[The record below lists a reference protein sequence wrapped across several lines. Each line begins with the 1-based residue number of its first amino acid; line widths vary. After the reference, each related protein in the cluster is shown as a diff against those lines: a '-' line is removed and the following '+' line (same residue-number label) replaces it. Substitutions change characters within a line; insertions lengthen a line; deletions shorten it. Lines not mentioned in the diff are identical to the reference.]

1 MRRLKYLR
9 FGLALTMLGLV
20 AVSRATPSPGA
31 SQEVE
36 HLLNFILN
44 SGCQFYRNG
53 SWYDSKRG
61 EEHLRSKDDDLAKH
75 AEISVAEDFIDKAA
89 SKSSLSGLAYQ
100 VKCGAGD
107 PMTSAQWLRQE
118 LIRFRAGP

>member
-1 MRRLKYLR
+1 MSTAKYLR
-9 FGLALTMLGLV
+9 AGLALAALGFASLGG
-20 AVSRATPSPGA
+20 AAPSPGT

-36 HLLNFILN
+36 HLLNFVLN

-53 SWYDSKRG
+53 SWYDAKRG
-61 EEHLRSKDDDLAKH
+61 EEHLRSKYDYLVKH
-75 AEISVAEDFIDKAA
+75 DEINAAEEFIDKAA

-100 VKCGAGD
+100 VQCDGND
-107 PMTSAQWLRQE
+107 PITSAQWLRQE